1 MEEKIKGSLTIAEW
15 ADKADDVAMGARIL
29 ATETALLHSHIA
41 GTEMSTK
48 QLLVGI
54 VVFIKQVMQDKKRL
68 AELSILAGVRRI
80 TMPKNF
86 DPTKVKN
93 GEANPALFLSRLLV
107 GTEENGKWM
116 PSVYAAKNFP
126 NALRWLIN
134 AAKEETDFDAIMT
147 VLESATTKVG
157 KDKIV
162 RGVEAAKAL
171 DRVANGK
178 PRKTTKTFAVQVP
191 READRVKPVAT
202 FTADEALF
210 PVDENGYGL
219 GTIRSLGNGKFG
231 IFFGVAE
238 DAETA
243 GLIYDGFKEH
253 EDSLQFTQIVTKP
266 LTKANFSRTESAPAR
281 I

>member
-1 MEEKIKGSLTIAEW
+1 MAEL
-15 ADKADDVAMGARIL
+15 VIL
-29 ATETALLHSHIA
+29 AA
-41 GTEMSTK
+41 
-48 QLLVGI
+48 
-54 VVFIKQVMQDKKRL
+54 
-68 AELSILAGVRRI
+68 VRGI

-86 DPTKVKN
+86 DHTKVKN
-93 GEANPALFLSRLLV
+93 GEANPALFLTRLLI
-107 GTEENGKWM
+107 GTEDNGKWM

-126 NALRWLIN
+126 NALRWLIG
-134 AAKEETDFDAIMT
+134 AAQNETDFDAIMA
-147 VLESATTKVG
+147 VLESAQTKVG
-157 KDKIV
+157 KDKVV

-178 PRKTTKTFAVQVP
+178 PRKTTKTFTVQVP

-238 DAETA
+238 NAETA

-253 EDSLQFTQIVTKP
+253 EDSLQFSQTVTKP
-266 LTKANFSRTESAPAR
+266 LTKANFSRTETAPASV
-281 I
+281 